1 MLENW
6 YSKCL
11 KSKDFVYCVRSGD
24 FFFEKLYLGISAYI
38 F

>member
-6 YSKCL
+6 SSKRL
-11 KSKDFVYCVRSGD
+11 KSKDFVYCVCSGD
-24 FFFEKLYLGISAYI
+24 FFEKLYLGISAYI